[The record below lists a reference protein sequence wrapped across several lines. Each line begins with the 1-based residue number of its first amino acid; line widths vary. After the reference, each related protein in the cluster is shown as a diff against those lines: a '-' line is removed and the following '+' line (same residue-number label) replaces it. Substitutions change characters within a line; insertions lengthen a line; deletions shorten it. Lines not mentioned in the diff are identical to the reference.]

1 MAKSRKTSRKASRKT
16 SRKTS
21 RKGSRKQTGGA
32 YAMGAPIAGGLINNY
47 GMETVTLGGKLT
59 PDCLA
64 AAKPDT
70 MGYGGTKGLPG
81 LSGGRRKQRQSG
93 GRYGF
98 VAPDLDIVRG
108 APWASTYA
116 SVSRI
121 AAETGTQNPY
131 NPGPHALVTQPPV
144 KQAGGA
150 ASLGGDNLAYYAPTA
165 GYSVQAGS
173 AVSSV
178 GAPVR
183 IEVPYEAKAW
193 NPACLKTGGAT
204 KRKSKKVNRR

>member
-1 MAKSRKTSRKASRKT
+1 
-16 SRKTS
+16 
-21 RKGSRKQTGGA
+21 
-32 YAMGAPIAGGLINNY
+32 MGAPIAGGLVNNY

-64 AAKPDT
+64 AVKPDI
-70 MGYGGTKGLPG
+70 MGYGGAKGLPG
-81 LSGGRRKQRQSG
+81 LSGGMRKQNG

-98 VAPDLDIVRG
+98 VAPDLDIVGG

-150 ASLGGDNLAYYAPTA
+150 ALGVDNLAYIAPTA
-165 GYSVQAGS
+165 GYAVQAGS
-173 AVSSV
+173 AVNSV

-193 NPACLKTGGAT
+193 NQACLKTGGRRT
-204 KRKSKKVNRR
+204 MGKKSRKSKKSRANRR